1 MKDIPKKIYL
11 QIGQED
17 SYDDVESFKEF
28 SEISWCS
35 HKMHDSD
42 IEYILA
48 GSELEGKELAILFHE
63 TYERLAPSFGYET
76 RPDTKA
82 FDPESPNG
90 KLMIAV
96 CEEILKSI
104 GRPEGKEAVE
114 LWDEAQKYINTKCDN
129 YILTNAA

>member
-28 SEISWCS
+28 SEVSWCS

-48 GSELEGKELAILFHE
+48 GSE
-63 TYERLAPSFGYET
+63 
-76 RPDTKA
+76 
-82 FDPESPNG
+82 
-90 KLMIAV
+90 
-96 CEEILKSI
+96 
-104 GRPEGKEAVE
+104 PEGKEAVE
-114 LWDEAQKYINTKCDN
+114 LFKNLVEAAEAVVKEGGYDPRFYGSDHHKLYMKAKRNWNKLYKIWK
-129 YILTNAA
+129 A